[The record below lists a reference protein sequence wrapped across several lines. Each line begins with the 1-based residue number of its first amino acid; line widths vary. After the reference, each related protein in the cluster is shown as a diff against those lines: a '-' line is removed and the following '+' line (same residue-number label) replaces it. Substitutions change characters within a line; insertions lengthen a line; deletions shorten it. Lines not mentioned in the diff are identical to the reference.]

1 MQSLFIYRMS
11 KINHICTETRSRFN
25 ILLDHHQSL
34 HFLALTAMKFECVA
48 ADIISTFHLCILGT
62 YTTSPL
68 QNHRY
73 PSPNRHLNATM
84 QAWHKEQKD
93 KAIKKSKASQQKER
107 NEKLGRR
114 NPDRLQRQI
123 DELKTVIE
131 AGRDNAHNRQ
141 QLADLEKDLAA
152 VRRARKALGIEDEAR
167 AGQKRR
173 REGEGESVN
182 AGEKVEESDSGG
194 FLYFVEEEE
203 E

>member
-1 MQSLFIYRMS
+1 
-11 KINHICTETRSRFN
+11 
-25 ILLDHHQSL
+25 
-34 HFLALTAMKFECVA
+34 
-48 ADIISTFHLCILGT
+48 
-62 YTTSPL
+62 
-68 QNHRY
+68 
-73 PSPNRHLNATM
+73 M
-84 QAWHKEQKD
+84 QAWHKEQKV

-131 AGRDNAHNRQ
+131 SGRDNAHNRR

-173 REGEGESVN
+173 REGEGESVG
-182 AGEKVEESDSGG
+182 AGEKVEESDSGE
-194 FLYFVEEEE
+194 FLFFEEEWE
-203 E
+203 RYTVKLTSGCRREYEQLCRRYPPATRTVTTTAGGGGTRGEDDV